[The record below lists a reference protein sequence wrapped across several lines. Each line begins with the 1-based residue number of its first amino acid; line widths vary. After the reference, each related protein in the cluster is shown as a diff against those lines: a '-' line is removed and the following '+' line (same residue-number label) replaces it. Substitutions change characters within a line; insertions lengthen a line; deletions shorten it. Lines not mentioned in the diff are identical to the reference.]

1 MYGKINAKNVLGT
14 YAWVIIFYVYF
25 VFSMSPWF
33 VWSTAGKIIYYLL
46 SMSIFSLSILW
57 FIEKRVV
64 FKNDFLVFFL
74 LTLLVVWT
82 FIPIRDNDALKITL
96 ILQLSTICILLQS
109 DNVRNKVIDLFYTSY
124 SKMNVLFVFL
134 WFVYFVGVPF
144 PDVVIDNGDRDNGNF
159 YYQLYYGVVYLN
171 SQVINVGSLVFFR
184 NHGFFEEPGHLGVFN
199 LLFLSVYRKNSR
211 DSLYKVCIF
220 STIITF
226 SIPALIGVF
235 ILLFSNKGVNLKFK
249 MLLFLVIA
257 VLMIGSYDKLITI
270 YDSTIG
276 YKLDR
281 GSNIQEILDSR
292 TRDLNYLPKPD
303 MYNTIFGFGRE
314 VFVNNEVVVGDYR
327 SILYKYG
334 VIYYVLLIVILF
346 FIGCRFGF
354 NSYYFYFITVSIIIV
369 MQRSWFLDTSAYI
382 FFLCFFYL
390 EAKKAYAEVE
400 NEV

>member
-82 FIPIRDNDALKITL
+82 FIPIRDNDAFKITL

-144 PDVVIDNGDRDNGNF
+144 PDIVIDNGDRDNGNF

-199 LLFLSVYRKNSR
+199 LLFLSVYRKKSR

-226 SIPALIGVF
+226 SIPALIGIF

-390 EAKKAYAEVE
+390 EAKKAYVEVE

>member
-1 MYGKINAKNVLGT
+1 
-14 YAWVIIFYVYF
+14 
-25 VFSMSPWF
+25 
-33 VWSTAGKIIYYLL
+33 
-46 SMSIFSLSILW
+46 
-57 FIEKRVV
+57 
-64 FKNDFLVFFL
+64 
-74 LTLLVVWT
+74 
-82 FIPIRDNDALKITL
+82 
-96 ILQLSTICILLQS
+96 
-109 DNVRNKVIDLFYTSY
+109 
-124 SKMNVLFVFL
+124 
-134 WFVYFVGVPF
+134 
-144 PDVVIDNGDRDNGNF
+144 
-159 YYQLYYGVVYLN
+159 
-171 SQVINVGSLVFFR
+171 
-184 NHGFFEEPGHLGVFN
+184 
-199 LLFLSVYRKNSR
+199 
-211 DSLYKVCIF
+211 
-220 STIITF
+220 TF

-354 NSYYFYFITVSIIIV
+354 NSYYFY
-369 MQRSWFLDTSAYI
+369 
-382 FFLCFFYL
+382 
-390 EAKKAYAEVE
+390 
-400 NEV
+400 